1 MTAPWTPGLDL
12 TLVDLIAQ
20 RVLQL
25 LGDRDGDEVQLL
37 TVAQVARR
45 FQVHPSWVYANARR
59 LGALRLG
66 TGPKAPLRFDPRRVA
81 LAVEDPPLS
90 GGRPVEDT
98 PAPEAA
104 RPRRG
109 RPPVASVAC
118 YRSRMP
124 ERSRSRRG
132 KPEAETPDARAG
144 EVKKIWRKRDQQW
157 RFALRIWWQGER
169 VWVPLGLEADGWND
183 YRAKLELEN
192 VMREIAAG
200 SLAPAG
206 AAA

>member
-1 MTAPWTPGLDL
+1 MANVTTQIRCHRRGVQMSAAADGAVLPGVDL

-25 LGDRDGDEVQLL
+25 LGDRNGDEIQLL

-90 GGRPVEDT
+90 DSPPARST
-98 PAPEAA
+98 PAPKPSGA
-104 RPRRG
+104 RGGTAVRRK
-109 RPPVASVAC
+109 SV
-118 YRSRMP
+118 
-124 ERSRSRRG
+124 
-132 KPEAETPDARAG
+132 
-144 EVKKIWRKRDQQW
+144 
-157 RFALRIWWQGER
+157 
-169 VWVPLGLEADGWND
+169 
-183 YRAKLELEN
+183 
-192 VMREIAAG
+192 
-200 SLAPAG
+200 
-206 AAA
+206 

>member
-1 MTAPWTPGLDL
+1 MANVATQIRRHRRVLQMSAADDGAVVPGVDL

-25 LGDRDGDEVQLL
+25 LGDRNGDEIQLL

-90 GGRPVEDT
+90 DGTPVSST
-98 PAPEAA
+98 PAPEPPGARRAMAA
-104 RPRRG
+104 R
-109 RPPVASVAC
+109 
-118 YRSRMP
+118 
-124 ERSRSRRG
+124 
-132 KPEAETPDARAG
+132 
-144 EVKKIWRKRDQQW
+144 RKR
-157 RFALRIWWQGER
+157 
-169 VWVPLGLEADGWND
+169 GLLPIAD
-183 YRAKLELEN
+183 A
-192 VMREIAAG
+192 
-200 SLAPAG
+200 
-206 AAA
+206 

>member
-1 MTAPWTPGLDL
+1 MSAADDGAVVPGLDV

-25 LGDRDGDEVQLL
+25 LGDRNGDEIQLL

-90 GGRPVEDT
+90 DGTRCLEHAGGASPLR
-98 PAPEAA
+98 ARRAMAA
-104 RPRRG
+104 R
-109 RPPVASVAC
+109 
-118 YRSRMP
+118 
-124 ERSRSRRG
+124 
-132 KPEAETPDARAG
+132 
-144 EVKKIWRKRDQQW
+144 RKR
-157 RFALRIWWQGER
+157 
-169 VWVPLGLEADGWND
+169 GLLPIAD
-183 YRAKLELEN
+183 A
-192 VMREIAAG
+192 
-200 SLAPAG
+200 
-206 AAA
+206 